1 MSELDDGD
9 IPEFIEVEIT
19 DVIDLH
25 TFQPREVADVV
36 RDYLDAAYDLGL
48 RELRIIHGRG
58 IGVQREIVR
67 KILSA
72 DARVERFDDAPGR
85 GATLLL
91 MR

>member
-36 RDYLDAAYDLGL
+36 HGTYLVHWPFVKKQGL
-48 RELRIIHGRG
+48 SKVMSLPP
-58 IGVQREIVR
+58 
-67 KILSA
+67 LLC
-72 DARVERFDDAPGR
+72 
-85 GATLLL
+85 GASVGY
-91 MR
+91 